1 MLHHRH
7 APSSL
12 PAAPPAARIA
22 RTALPLAV
30 AAVALTG
37 LAACQASSP
46 PPATTSVAPAT
57 VPADRSATEERGARD
72 GQAAGH
78 VPDGTTVF
86 DDALPALANLDPAL
100 LAALQAAAAD
110 AEQDGVTFFVNSAW
124 RSAEYQDRLLRE
136 AVAQYGSAAEAARW
150 VASADT
156 SSHVTGDAVDLQQT
170 GGSQWVAEHG
180 AAYGLCRV
188 YANEPWHVELR
199 PDAAGRGCP
208 EPYADPSQ
216 DPRLQR

>member
-1 MLHHRH
+1 MRHHRH
-7 APSSL
+7 ALRPL
-12 PAAPPAARIA
+12 LA
-22 RTALPLAV
+22 LAV
-30 AAVALTG
+30 AAAAAVG
-37 LAACQASSP
+37 LAACQATP
-46 PPATTSVAPAT
+46 PPRTTTSAAPAKA
-57 VPADRSATEERGARD
+57 PADRPDRGARD
-72 GQAAGH
+72 GEAAGH
-78 VPDGTTVF
+78 VPDGTTVL
-86 DDALPALANLDPAL
+86 DDDLPALANLDPAL

-110 AEQDGVTFFVNSAW
+110 AEHDGVTLFVNSGW
-124 RSAEYQDRLLRE
+124 RSAAYQDRLLRE

-170 GGSQWVAEHG
+170 GGSQWVGEHG

-199 PDAAGRGCP
+199 PDAVERGCP

-216 DPRLQR
+216 DPRLQQ

>member
-7 APSSL
+7 AHASRT
-12 PAAPPAARIA
+12 PAV
-22 RTALPLAV
+22 RTAGRSRTVLAL
-30 AAVALTG
+30 AAAAAALAG
-37 LAACQASSP
+37 LAACQTASP
-46 PPATTSVAPAT
+46 PPATTSVAPAKA
-57 VPADRSATEERGARD
+57 PADRGARD
-72 GQAAGH
+72 GEAAGH

-86 DDALPALANLDPAL
+86 DDDLPALANLDPAL

-124 RSAEYQDRLLRE
+124 RSAAYQDQLLRE

-170 GGSQWVAEHG
+170 GGSQWVADHG

-199 PDAAGRGCP
+199 PDAVDEGCP
-208 EPYADPSQ
+208 EPYADPSH

>member
-7 APSSL
+7 VPAPER
-12 PAAPPAARIA
+12 APLRPA
-22 RTALPLAV
+22 RTALALAL
-30 AAVALTG
+30 AAAALAG
-37 LAACQASSP
+37 LAACQGSSP

-57 VPADRSATEERGARD
+57 APADRPDRGARD
-72 GQAAGH
+72 GVAAGH

-124 RSAEYQDRLLRE
+124 RSAAYQDQLLRE

-170 GGSQWVAEHG
+170 GGSQWVADHG

-199 PDAAGRGCP
+199 PDAVDQGCP

-216 DPRLQR
+216 DPRLQQ

>member
-7 APSSL
+7 ALASRT
-12 PAAPPAARIA
+12 PAARTA
-22 RTALPLAV
+22 RRTRTALALAV
-30 AAVALTG
+30 VAAAAAG
-37 LAACQASSP
+37 LAACQASTP
-46 PPATTSVAPAT
+46 PPATTTVAPPKA
-57 VPADRSATEERGARD
+57 PADRPDRGARD
-72 GQAAGH
+72 GEAAGH

-124 RSAEYQDRLLRE
+124 RSAAYQDRLLRE

-156 SSHVTGDAVDLQQT
+156 SSHVSGDAVDLQQS
-170 GGSQWVAEHG
+170 GGSQWVADHG

-199 PDAAGRGCP
+199 PDAAAQGCP

-216 DPRLQR
+216 DPRLQQ